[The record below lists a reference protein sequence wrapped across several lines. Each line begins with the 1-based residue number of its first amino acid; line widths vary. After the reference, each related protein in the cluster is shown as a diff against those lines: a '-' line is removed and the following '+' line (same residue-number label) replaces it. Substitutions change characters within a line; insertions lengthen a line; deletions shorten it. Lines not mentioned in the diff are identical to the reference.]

1 MKTVGIIAEYNPF
14 HNGHAYQLRKTKELT
29 GADYTVVVISPD
41 FVQRGEPAIVNK
53 YVRTRMALENGA
65 DLILEL
71 PICFASGSAEY
82 FADGAVAILNALGC
96 VDALCFGCE
105 TDNADAFLTLA
116 EFFTNEPESY
126 KILFRQNIKSGM
138 TYPRARQAAYLEYT
152 KLQEAA
158 LPSAELISRPNNILG
173 LEYVKALRKYN
184 STIQPF
190 PIKRTGNDYH
200 CLSLDGSFCSAT
212 ALRGA
217 LRESA
222 PFQTESH
229 KFSEVIPQ
237 NAFHLL
243 QKEAEANRLVT
254 LNDFSSILHYK
265 LLFENDFSCYL
276 DVSTDLS
283 DRIINLLP
291 EYENPMQFV
300 SLLKSRQ
307 MTEARIRRALL
318 HILLNIRAADT
329 EWFRLQG
336 CASYA
341 RILGFRG
348 EAAPLLHEIKNS
360 SSIPLITKLADMKNI
375 LSGPALQMLTQDISA
390 SHVYQL
396 ALCSRFG
403 EGIRSEFTRSPII
416 L

>member
-14 HNGHAYQLRKTKELT
+14 HNGHAYQLRKAKELT

-96 VDALCFGCE
+96 IDALCFGCE

-126 KILFRQNIKSGM
+126 KILFRQNIKGGM

-152 KLQEAA
+152 KL
-158 LPSAELISRPNNILG
+158 
-173 LEYVKALRKYN
+173 
-184 STIQPF
+184 
-190 PIKRTGNDYH
+190 DYH

>member
-1 MKTVGIIAEYNPF
+1 M
-14 HNGHAYQLRKTKELT
+14 
-29 GADYTVVVISPD
+29 VVMSPD
-41 FVQRGEPAIVNK
+41 FVQRGEPAIINK

-105 TDNADAFLTLA
+105 TDNAEAFLTLA
-116 EFFTNEPESY
+116 EFFTSEPESY
-126 KILFRQNIKSGM
+126 KILFRQNIKGGM
-138 TYPRARQAAYLEYT
+138 TYPKARQAAYLEYT
-152 KLQEAA
+152 KLQEET
-158 LPSAELISRPNNILG
+158 LPSVELISRPNNILG
-173 LEYVKALRKYN
+173 LEYLKALRKFN

-190 PIKRTGNDYH
+190 PIKRRGNDYH
-200 CLSLDGSFCSAT
+200 SLSLDGNFCSAT

-217 LRESA
+217 LQESA
-222 PFQTESH
+222 SFHSESH

-243 QKEAEANRLVT
+243 QKETEADRLVT

-265 LLFENDFSCYL
+265 LLFENDFSRYL

-291 EYENPMQFV
+291 QYENPVQFV
-300 SLLKSRQ
+300 SLLMSKQ
-307 MTEARIRRALL
+307 MTEARIRRTLL
-318 HILLNIRAADT
+318 HILLNIKAANT

-341 RILGFRG
+341 RILGFRSV
-348 EAAPLLHEIKNS
+348 ASPLLHKIKIS
-360 SSIPLITKLADMKNI
+360 SSIPLITKLADTKNI
-375 LSGPALQMLTQDISA
+375 LSGPALQMLNQDISA
-390 SHVYQL
+390 SHIYQL
-396 ALCSRFG
+396 ALYSRFG
-403 EGIRSEFTRSPII
+403 GGIRSEFTRSPII
-416 L
+416 F